1 MFRAVYD
8 LVLRGV
14 PEELA
19 CLTRLGEYLFSRGTC
34 VGTHTSFLC
43 SYSGSVV
50 KVTPHVV
57 RPHYPAYELPQVGS
71 VRIIVE
77 SSGQDSLAA
86 VASEVY
92 RRLRECG
99 LTPRLLPE

>member
-8 LVLRGV
+8 VVLRGA

-19 CLTRLGEYLFSRGTC
+19 CLAKLGEYLFSRSVC

-43 SYSGSVV
+43 SYGGSVV
-50 KVTPHVV
+50 KVTPQMVK
-57 RPHYPAYELPQVGS
+57 PHYPAYELPQLAS

-77 SSGQDSLAA
+77 SPNHDSLVA
-86 VASEVY
+86 VVSDVY
-92 RRLRECG
+92 RTLKECG
-99 LTPRLLPE
+99 LIPRLLPE

>member
-8 LVLRGV
+8 VVLRGA

-19 CLTRLGEYLFSRGTC
+19 CLTKLGEYLFSRGAC

-43 SYSGSVV
+43 SYGGSVV
-50 KVTPHVV
+50 KVTPQVI
-57 RPHYPAYELPQVGS
+57 RPHYPTYELPQVGS

-77 SSGQDSLAA
+77 SQSQDSLVA
-86 VASEVY
+86 VSSDVY
-92 RRLRECG
+92 RALRECG